1 VWVGGG
7 ALGRAAAAVVSVS
20 QEDSLKETLGDLLLD
35 GPQESAANRVSVNEV
50 LCQLEQLNPTP
61 APAVS
66 PLLNGE
72 WDFKYVGSISP
83 GPLPSPTREVA
94 LLLYAGGYSPGKFAL
109 EVASKLPGQFVKV
122 DPELTLA
129 IGTEQPRGKITSAV
143 TALGS
148 RREVELRTSIE
159 PETDIRLRETYMDLN
174 VAGQDISLPSQ
185 ARYERTLYVT
195 YLDDELMIARDET
208 GTPDVLMRRSAT
220 PSGGPA
226 DASPPSEVQE
236 PEIVEPAS
244 NGEGDKDDGG
254 SGSSA
259 PDYTW

>member
-1 VWVGGG
+1 
-7 ALGRAAAAVVSVS
+7 
-20 QEDSLKETLGDLLLD
+20 
-35 GPQESAANRVSVNEV
+35 
-50 LCQLEQLNPTP
+50 
-61 APAVS
+61 
-66 PLLNGE
+66 
-72 WDFKYVGSISP
+72 
-83 GPLPSPTREVA
+83 
-94 LLLYAGGYSPGKFAL
+94 
-109 EVASKLPGQFVKV
+109 
-122 DPELTLA
+122 
-129 IGTEQPRGKITSAV
+129 
-143 TALGS
+143 
-148 RREVELRTSIE
+148 
-159 PETDIRLRETYMDLN
+159 MDLN

-244 NGEGDKDDGG
+244 NGEGDKDDGD

>member
-1 VWVGGG
+1 
-7 ALGRAAAAVVSVS
+7 
-20 QEDSLKETLGDLLLD
+20 
-35 GPQESAANRVSVNEV
+35 VNEV

-109 EVASKLPGQFVKV
+109 EVASKLPGQLVKV
-122 DPELTLA
+122 EPELTLA

-208 GTPDVLMRRSAT
+208 GTPDVLMRRST
-220 PSGGPA
+220 SPGRGSP
-226 DASPPSEVQE
+226 DASPPAEVKE

-244 NGEGDKDDGG
+244 SGEGDKDGG
-254 SGSSA
+254 DSGSSA